1 LYEANLSRK
10 SSFDGS
16 NRTSRAGSSE
26 SMTSSCRNTRNPRNP
41 GNWLLRQ
48 PLDDENSPAEM
59 EIISPK
65 ERMEPTTRLTPAVSN
80 VTADC
85 YHTVATIFHSDFVD
99 VESKRRTDLGLID
112 GIRSVESNTAMSRGG
127 DQMSSTSARLSLKY
141 TSFPNGTRS
150 SQSSSVSSPIEAQ
163 YRSQKETEECG
174 VSKNQEGL
182 DNDINLNVDD
192 DDSDSNSSSSTS
204 STPSGQCLIIHGWI
218 V

>member
-1 LYEANLSRK
+1 MYEANLSRK

-26 SMTSSCRNTRNPRNP
+26 SMTSSCRNTRSP

-48 PLDDENSPAEM
+48 PLDDENSPVEM
-59 EIISPK
+59 GVISPK

-85 YHTVATIFHSDFVD
+85 YHTVATTFHSDFVD
-99 VESKRRTDLGLID
+99 VESKRCTDLGLID
-112 GIRSVESNTAMSRGG
+112 GIRSVEINTAMSGGG
-127 DQMSSTSARLSLKY
+127 DQMSSKSARLSLKY

-163 YRSQKETEECG
+163 YRSQKEAEDCG
-174 VSKNQEGL
+174 LSKHHEGL
-182 DNDINLNVDD
+182 DNDINADVDD

-204 STPSGQCLIIHGWI
+204 STPSGQCLTIHG
-218 V
+218 